1 MTSME
6 ITQALRRAFEH
17 AALSFWELG
26 RRADVKERFVEAA
39 MDDVSKVPVEAVV
52 RLADALDLELM
63 LVPATPRAR
72 RVGEAAS
79 LVDLAI
85 GRVLAGEV
93 EVEKVQG
100 VMIVLRFEGVL
111 ASGTAP
117 PRARLGLR
125 RFLELCRPLSSCV
138 AVVSGLPEPVFRSA
152 AQTLVQE
159 EVAPVWFAAAR
170 CVHTLSELTAVDG
183 LAAAGPDEM
192 LLVVDA
198 EESPAAPN
206 VKCVTV
212 GRWEPGNDPQASELD
227 AVLTQLA
234 GMALQSK

>member
-6 ITQALRRAFEH
+6 ITQALRRAFEN
-17 AALSFWELG
+17 AALSLWELG

-39 MDDVSKVPVEAVV
+39 MDDVSKVSVEAVV
-52 RLADALDLELM
+52 RLADALDLELR
-63 LVPATPRAR
+63 LVPVTPRAR
-72 RVGEAAS
+72 RVGEVAS

-85 GRVLAGEV
+85 DRVLAGEV

-100 VMIVLRFEGVL
+100 VMVVLRFEGVL
-111 ASGTAP
+111 ASGTTP
-117 PRARLGLR
+117 PRARPGLR
-125 RFLELCRPLSSCV
+125 RFLELCRPLASCV
-138 AVVSGLPEPVFRSA
+138 AVVTGLPEPVFRSA

-183 LAAAGPDEM
+183 SAEGPDEM

-198 EESPAAPN
+198 EGSPAVPN
-206 VKCVTV
+206 VRCVTV